1 MSTDI
6 LNKKYY
12 KNVNLFTYICLV
24 ATVVL
29 VHFPSDLCPLFV
41 VCNVHVWRPSICN
54 LNVYSLASRGGVFGP
69 QRMGFNLL

>member
-41 VCNVHVWRPSICN
+41 VCRSGDPAFVT
-54 LNVYSLASRGGVFGP
+54 
-69 QRMGFNLL
+69 